1 MVTTIID
8 IKDEK
13 HEQTLGFGDLVIIF
27 IIIFSVIAACAIL
40 LIFPQAEFLE
50 VRGVLE

>member
-1 MVTTIID
+1 MKEPVVTTIIE

-27 IIIFSVIAACAIL
+27 ITIFSVITACAIL
-40 LIFPQAEFLE
+40 LIFLQLSS
-50 VRGVLE
+50 